1 MVYCI
6 DYKTERDDRMEPT
19 TQQVF
24 GMRLALLRASHGMS
38 QQQVA
43 NVLNL
48 SRSTYSYY
56 ESGKCAPSLDTLR
69 ALIRLFCPTSPNFL
83 LLMDQP
89 VEEEKLPDV
98 LHDGEVID
106 ENRPLPV
113 DELSKDEKQILAFYR
128 VFSEAQKK
136 KLLSVC
142 IELAAAP
149 FEEGTV

>member
-1 MVYCI
+1 
-6 DYKTERDDRMEPT
+6 MEQT
-19 TQQVF
+19 TQQIF
-24 GMRLALLRASHGMS
+24 GARLALLRASHGMS
-38 QQQVA
+38 QEQVA
-43 NVLNL
+43 GVLSV

-69 ALIRLFCPTSPNFL
+69 SLIRLLCPTSPSYL

-89 VEEEKLPDV
+89 TTETTLPPV
-98 LHDGEVID
+98 LHDGEAID
-106 ENRPLPV
+106 EDRPIPM
-113 DELSKDEKQILAFYR
+113 DELTKDEKQILAFYR

>member
-1 MVYCI
+1 
-6 DYKTERDDRMEPT
+6 MEQT

-24 GMRLALLRASHGMS
+24 GTRLALLRASHGMS
-38 QQQVA
+38 QEQVA

-48 SRSTYSYY
+48 SRSTYAYY

-69 ALIRLFCPTSPNFL
+69 SLIRLFCPTSPNFL
-83 LLMDQP
+83 LLLDNHP
-89 VEEEKLPDV
+89 EETNLPDV

-106 ENRPLPV
+106 ENCCISV
-113 DELSKDEKQILAFYR
+113 DELTKDEKQILAFYR

-142 IELAAAP
+142 IDLAAAP

>member
-1 MVYCI
+1 
-6 DYKTERDDRMEPT
+6 MEPT

>member
-1 MVYCI
+1 MGQ
-6 DYKTERDDRMEPT
+6 T
-19 TQQVF
+19 TQQIF
-24 GMRLALLRASHGMS
+24 GTRLALLRASHGMS
-38 QQQVA
+38 QEQVA
-43 NVLNL
+43 NVLSV

-69 ALIRLFCPTSPNFL
+69 ALIRLLCPNSPSFL
-83 LLMDQP
+83 LLLDRP
-89 VEEEKLPDV
+89 SSSDESLPTV
-98 LHDGEVID
+98 LHDGESID

-113 DELSKDEKQILAFYR
+113 DELNKEEKQILAFYR

-142 IELAAAP
+142 IDFAAAP

>member
-1 MVYCI
+1 M
-6 DYKTERDDRMEPT
+6 ERS
-19 TQQVF
+19 TQQIF
-24 GMRLALLRASHGMS
+24 GARLALLRVSHGMS
-38 QQQVA
+38 QEQVA
-43 NVLNL
+43 NVLSV

-69 ALIRLFCPTSPNFL
+69 ALILLFCPSSPSFL

-89 VEEEKLPDV
+89 TSETELPPV
-98 LHDGEVID
+98 LHDGEVVD

-113 DELSKDEKQILAFYR
+113 SELTKDEKQILAFYR

-142 IELAAAP
+142 IDLAAAP
-149 FEEGTV
+149 FEEGAL

>member
-1 MVYCI
+1 MGMTV
-6 DYKTERDDRMEPT
+6 
-19 TQQVF
+19 QQIF
-24 GMRLALLRASHGMS
+24 GARLALLRVSHGMS
-38 QQQVA
+38 QEQVS
-43 NVLNL
+43 NVLSV

-56 ESGKCAPSLDTLR
+56 ESGKSAPSLETLR

-83 LLMDQP
+83 LLLDP
-89 VEEEKLPDV
+89 PTTETDLPSL
-98 LHDGEVID
+98 LHDGETFD
-106 ENRPLPV
+106 ENCSVPV

-142 IELAAAP
+142 VDLAAAP

>member
-1 MVYCI
+1 
-6 DYKTERDDRMEPT
+6 MEPT
-19 TQQVF
+19 TQQIF
-24 GMRLALLRASHGMS
+24 GTRLALLRASHGMS
-38 QQQVA
+38 QEQVA

-69 ALIRLFCPTSPNFL
+69 ALIRLFCPTCPNFL
-83 LLMDQP
+83 LLMDSHP
-89 VEEEKLPDV
+89 MEEDDLPKV

-106 ENRPLPV
+106 ENRPLPI
-113 DELSKDEKQILAFYR
+113 DELTKDEKQILAFYR

-142 IELAAAP
+142 IDLAAAP

>member
-1 MVYCI
+1 
-6 DYKTERDDRMEPT
+6 MEQT
-19 TQQVF
+19 TQQIF
-24 GMRLALLRASHGMS
+24 GTRLALLRASHGMS
-38 QQQVA
+38 QEQVA
-43 NVLNL
+43 NVLSV

-69 ALIRLFCPTSPNFL
+69 ALIRLLCPQSPSFL

-89 VEEEKLPDV
+89 VSSEELPSV

-113 DELSKDEKQILAFYR
+113 DELTKDEKQILAFYR

-142 IELAAAP
+142 IDLAAAP
-149 FEEGTV
+149 FEEGAL

>member
-1 MVYCI
+1 
-6 DYKTERDDRMEPT
+6 MEPT
-19 TQQVF
+19 TQQIF
-24 GMRLALLRASHGMS
+24 GTRLALLRASHGMS
-38 QQQVA
+38 QEQVA
-43 NVLNL
+43 NVLSV

-69 ALIRLFCPTSPNFL
+69 DLIRLFCPTCPNYL

-89 VEEEKLPDV
+89 AAEEPLPPV
-98 LHDGEVID
+98 LHDGEVVD
-106 ENRPLPV
+106 ENRPIPV

-142 IELAAAP
+142 IDFAAAP